1 MSSFLCLL
9 GDLLV
14 QLMLTYCNTLP
25 LPNTFQSSKGKKNAQ
40 AQGVHSGALD
50 KQVEK
55 SSNAKHQGTA
65 SQALQPKSF
74 FTWLS
79 LSSAASTQQAG
90 PRVPPGC
97 MQQLRCNLTRT
108 HGAIPRNMR
117 DATQEGFSASFWQLC
132 YKRSLKWFGLGSY
145 IWVVAEGNGPRP
157 HLSQELENTP
167 LKNLLLINLQS
178 LLTCPNTQK
187 MKFCKWQCSRLVPAY
202 HPVKNQYRE
211 QQRAALTQ
219 IQTLETLKPD

>member
-1 MSSFLCLL
+1 MP
-9 GDLLV
+9 
-14 QLMLTYCNTLP
+14 NIRALP
-25 LPNTFQSSKGKKNAQ
+25 
-40 AQGVHSGALD
+40 
-50 KQVEK
+50 
-55 SSNAKHQGTA
+55 
-65 SQALQPKSF
+65 PK
-74 FTWLS
+74 
-79 LSSAASTQQAG
+79 LSSPKAFSHGWAWAPQQAPNRQVHVSPLAACNSSG
-90 PRVPPGC
+90 PMRA
-97 MQQLRCNLTRT
+97 MTRT

-211 QQRAALTQ
+211 QQRAALTR